1 MRLHLR
7 RRHVTIPPMTD
18 DLHAQANA
26 EQVRVLREALAG
38 QLPPEETHEPS
49 GPTSNRTGN
58 RATKSPVR
66 ACPAKKKSL

>member
-49 GPTSNRTGN
+49 AHLLHLNR
-58 RATKSPVR
+58 
-66 ACPAKKKSL
+66 